1 MNAMPVNIN
10 PANAIQ
16 SHSGSPRQQDAALT
30 DTPFSQMLSS
40 EIAQNRQSRDARKDG
55 DTQAGKASPPAVD
68 RLADADVEAVRMV
81 DEPAKN
87 SAEADLMVGV
97 LAEAVGDATAQAMP
111 EDSFT
116 ADLLAPA
123 VAASIPTPEAVIAQP
138 FDPDVLKPAPTGA
151 ADADDGQETGLASPV
166 PFQTSRKGRA
176 ALTPPGEQA
185 TDPARAT
192 EKSGP
197 VLLAKAD
204 PKAAMTA
211 GLAST
216 FAGQLASVRQSDS
229 MKTGE
234 FASDLMSNPA
244 MRPASYAP
252 LETPLSPNDIASPR
266 LSPALGTPAWGQ
278 ALGEKIV
285 WMANASQQTA
295 TLTLNPPNMG
305 PLQIVLNVSNE
316 QATASFFSA
325 QPEVRQALESAFP
338 RLRDMMNEAGIQ
350 LEQATVSADTP
361 RQDDPSSNR
370 QGQRIAAPFPGS
382 EDAVTGGLQT
392 VQTPVRL
399 SGRGL
404 VDTFA

>member
-1 MNAMPVNIN
+1 MNATPVNIN

-16 SHSGSPRQQDAALT
+16 AQSGGPRQQDAASP

-40 EIAQNRQSRDARKDG
+40 EIAQNRQSSDTRQDADAR
-55 DTQAGKASPPAVD
+55 AGKVSEPTEN
-68 RLADADVEAVRMV
+68 RLAETGVEAVRSV
-81 DEPAKN
+81 DVPAES
-87 SAEADLMVGV
+87 SAEADLMVDV
-97 LAEAVGDATAQAMP
+97 LAETRAEAAVQAKSEDALT
-111 EDSFT
+111 S
-116 ADLLAPA
+116 DLLTPA
-123 VAASIPTPEAVIAQP
+123 IAATPTPEAVIAQP

-176 ALTPPGEQA
+176 ALTAPGEQA

-192 EKSGP
+192 EKAGP
-197 VLLAKAD
+197 ALLAKAD

-211 GLAST
+211 ALAST
-216 FAGQLASVRQSDS
+216 FAGQLAAVRQSDA

-252 LETPLSPNDIASPR
+252 LETPLTPNDIASPR

-325 QPEVRQALESAFP
+325 QPEVRQALEAAFP
-338 RLRDMMNEAGIQ
+338 RLREMMNEAGIQ

-392 VQTPVRL
+392 VQIPVRQF
-399 SGRGL
+399 GRGL

>member
-1 MNAMPVNIN
+1 MNATPVNIN

-16 SHSGSPRQQDAALT
+16 AQSGSPRQQDAAST

-40 EIAQNRQSRDARKDG
+40 EIAQNRQRSDARQDA
-55 DTQAGKASPPAVD
+55 DAQTGKASAPEVD
-68 RLADADVEAVRMV
+68 RQAESGAETVRMV
-81 DEPAKN
+81 D
-87 SAEADLMVGV
+87 V
-97 LAEAVGDATAQAMP
+97 LAEAEVAVHAKSEEALT
-111 EDSFT
+111 T
-116 ADLLAPA
+116 DLLAPVV
-123 VAASIPTPEAVIAQP
+123 VAATPAPEAVIALP
-138 FDPDVLKPAPTGA
+138 FDPDVLKPALTGA
-151 ADADDGQETGLASPV
+151 SDTDDGQETGLANAL
-166 PFQTSRKGRA
+166 PFQASRKGRA
-176 ALTPPGEQA
+176 ELTALGEQA

-192 EKSGP
+192 EKNDP
-197 VLLAKAD
+197 ALLAKAD

-211 GLAST
+211 ALASS
-216 FAGQLASVRQSDS
+216 FAGQLAAVRQSDA

-244 MRPASYAP
+244 MRPTSYAP
-252 LETPLSPNDIASPR
+252 LETPLTPNDIASPR

-325 QPEVRQALESAFP
+325 QPEVRQALEAAFP

-370 QGQRIAAPFPGS
+370 QGQRIAASFPGS

-392 VQTPVRL
+392 VQMPVRL